1 MPFVKKRKTP
11 IEHTVHTHTRKT
23 GRRVDKYQRGEGEPE
38 PIVET
43 PSIFSKKKDHK
54 SHGGFGVRIGYA
66 DGTSESNVVSS
77 ADYRTAL
84 PKAVSIAEKQVRSVT
99 LRKMEPWTREVK

>member
-23 GRRVDKYQRGEGEPE
+23 GRRVDKYQRGEDVE
-38 PIVET
+38 PILET
-43 PSIFSKKKDHK
+43 PNIFSKKNDPK
-54 SHGGFGVRIGYA
+54 SHGGFDIRLKYA
-66 DGTSESNVVSS
+66 DGSSKSGVVSS

-84 PKAVSIAEKQVRSVT
+84 PKAIKLAEKQVRSVT

>member
-1 MPFVKKRKTP
+1 MKKRKTP

-23 GRRVDKYQRGEGEPE
+23 GRRVNKYLRGNGEPE

-54 SHGGFGVRIGYA
+54 SHGGFDVRWKYA
-66 DGTSESNVVSS
+66 DGTSASNVVSS

-84 PKAVSIAEKQVRSVT
+84 PKAISIAEKQIRSVT
-99 LRKMEPWTREVK
+99 LRKMETWTREVT